1 MRHGNKVNH
10 LGRKTGH
17 LKAMLSNMACSLL
30 EHKRITTTLAKAKSL
45 RVFVEPILTK
55 SKNDTT
61 HSRRLVFSHL
71 QNKEIVTELFRDIAL
86 KIATRNG
93 GYTRIIRTGFRLG
106 DNAEMCI
113 IELVDYN
120 DIYTNEKAKK
130 TTRRSRR
137 GGGATTPSVSGETD
151 VEDVVSDEVVAEDT
165 VVQDAIVED
174 VVSEEVVV
182 EETVTEDTV
191 TEEVVFE
198 EVVVEETV
206 VEDVVS
212 EEVVVEETVTE
223 DTVTEEVVS
232 EEVVVEETVV
242 EEVVAEEVV
251 VEEAVVEEAVVE
263 DTVSA
268 EVVVEEA
275 VSEEPVIE
283 ETTPETPAEDST
295 EEEKKEEN

>member
-71 QNKEIVTELFRDIAL
+71 QNKEVVTELFRDIAL

-182 EETVTEDTV
+182 EETVTE
-191 TEEVVFE
+191 E
-198 EVVVEETV
+198 
-206 VEDVVS
+206 VVS

-223 DTVTEEVVS
+223 
-232 EEVVVEETVV
+232 
-242 EEVVAEEVV
+242 EVVAEEVV
-251 VEEAVVEEAVVE
+251 SGEAVVE
-263 DTVSA
+263 DTITEEVVA
-268 EVVVEEA
+268 EEVVVEEA

-283 ETTPETPAEDST
+283 ETNPETPAEDST

>member
-71 QNKEIVTELFRDIAL
+71 QNKEVVTELFRDIAL

-151 VEDVVSDEVVAEDT
+151 VEE
-165 VVQDAIVED
+165 
-174 VVSEEVVV
+174 VVSEEAVV
-182 EETVTEDTV
+182 EDTV
-191 TEEVVFE
+191 TEEVV
-198 EVVVEETV
+198 T
-206 VEDVVS
+206 
-212 EEVVVEETVTE
+212 
-223 DTVTEEVVS
+223 

-251 VEEAVVEEAVVE
+251 VEETVVE
-263 DTVSA
+263 DAIVEEVVA
-268 EVVVEEA
+268 EDAIVEEVVAEEAVVEEA

>member
-71 QNKEIVTELFRDIAL
+71 QNKEVVTELFRDIAI

-137 GGGATTPSVSGETD
+137 GGGATTPSLSGETD
-151 VEDVVSDEVVAEDT
+151 VEDVVSDEAVAEET

-182 EETVTEDTV
+182 EETVVEEVVAEEAVVEDTV
-191 TEEVVFE
+191 TEEAVVEDAVVEEVVAE
-198 EVVVEETV
+198 EVVVEEV
-206 VEDVVS
+206 VVDEAVS
-212 EEVVVEETVTE
+212 EEAVVEEV
-223 DTVTEEVVS
+223 VTEEA
-232 EEVVVEETVV
+232 VVEEAVV

-251 VEEAVVEEAVVE
+251 VEEAV
-263 DTVSA
+263 
-268 EVVVEEA
+268 
-275 VSEEPVIE
+275 SEETVIE

>member
-71 QNKEIVTELFRDIAL
+71 QNKEVVTELFRDIAL

-137 GGGATTPSVSGETD
+137 GGGGITPSVTGETD

-182 EETVTEDTV
+182 EEVVAEEAVVEETVVAEEAVVEETTPETPAEDSTEEAVVEDTV
-191 TEEVVFE
+191 TEEVV
-198 EVVVEETV
+198 
-206 VEDVVS
+206 
-212 EEVVVEETVTE
+212 
-223 DTVTEEVVS
+223 
-232 EEVVVEETVV
+232 
-242 EEVVAEEVV
+242 AE
-251 VEEAVVEEAVVE
+251 
-263 DTVSA
+263 

>member
-71 QNKEIVTELFRDIAL
+71 QNKEVVTELFRDIAL
-86 KIATRNG
+86 KIANRNG

-137 GGGATTPSVSGETD
+137 GGGATTPSVSGGTD

-165 VVQDAIVED
+165 VV
-174 VVSEEVVV
+174 EEVLA
-182 EETVTEDTV
+182 ED
-191 TEEVVFE
+191 
-198 EVVVEETV
+198 
-206 VEDVVS
+206 
-212 EEVVVEETVTE
+212 
-223 DTVTEEVVS
+223 VVS

-242 EEVVAEEVV
+242 EEEEVVAEV
-251 VEEAVVEEAVVE
+251 AVVEEAVTEEV
-263 DTVSA
+263 VSE

>member
-71 QNKEIVTELFRDIAL
+71 QNKEVVTELFRDIAL
-86 KIATRNG
+86 KIANRDG

-137 GGGATTPSVSGETD
+137 GGGATTSSVSGETD
-151 VEDVVSDEVVAEDT
+151 VEDVVSDEVVAED
-165 VVQDAIVED
+165 AIVED
-174 VVSEEVVV
+174 VVAEEA
-182 EETVTEDTV
+182 
-191 TEEVVFE
+191 
-198 EVVVEETV
+198 
-206 VEDVVS
+206 
-212 EEVVVEETVTE
+212 
-223 DTVTEEVVS
+223 
-232 EEVVVEETVV
+232 VV

-251 VEEAVVEEAVVE
+251 AEEAVVE
-263 DTVSA
+263 DTVTEEA
-268 EVVVEEA
+268 VVEDTVTEEVVVEDTVTEEA

>member
-71 QNKEIVTELFRDIAL
+71 QNKEVVTELFRDIAL

-137 GGGATTPSVSGETD
+137 GGGATTPSLSGETD
-151 VEDVVSDEVVAEDT
+151 VENVVSDEVVAEDT

-182 EETVTEDTV
+182 EETVTE
-191 TEEVVFE
+191 EEVAE
-198 EVVVEETV
+198 EAVV
-206 VEDVVS
+206 
-212 EEVVVEETVTE
+212 E

-232 EEVVVEETVV
+232 EEVVSEEVVAEEAVV

-251 VEEAVVEEAVVE
+251 VE
-263 DTVSA
+263 DTVTE

-275 VSEEPVIE
+275 VSEEPVTE
-283 ETTPETPAEDST
+283 ETTPETPTEDST

>member
-71 QNKEIVTELFRDIAL
+71 QNKEVVTELFRDIAL

-120 DIYTNEKAKK
+120 EIYNNEKAKK

-137 GGGATTPSVSGETD
+137 GGGATTSSVSGETD
-151 VEDVVSDEVVAEDT
+151 VEDVVS
-165 VVQDAIVED
+165 
-174 VVSEEVVV
+174 EEVVV
-182 EETVTEDTV
+182 EDTV
-191 TEEVVFE
+191 TEEAVVE
-198 EVVVEETV
+198 EVVA
-206 VEDVVS
+206 
-212 EEVVVEETVTE
+212 EEVVA
-223 DTVTEEVVS
+223 
-232 EEVVVEETVV
+232 

-251 VEEAVVEEAVVE
+251 VEE
-263 DTVSA
+263 
-268 EVVVEEA
+268 VVVEEA
-275 VSEEPVIE
+275 VSEETVIE

>member
-71 QNKEIVTELFRDIAL
+71 QNKEVVTELFRDIAL

-151 VEDVVSDEVVAEDT
+151 DEDVVSVEIGADET

-182 EETVTEDTV
+182 EETV
-191 TEEVVFE
+191 
-198 EVVVEETV
+198 VEETV
-206 VEDVVS
+206 VE
-212 EEVVVEETVTE
+212 EAVVEEV
-223 DTVTEEVVS
+223 VTEEVVAEEVVAEEAIVEDTVS
-232 EEVVVEETVV
+232 EEAVTEEVVVEETVV
-242 EEVVAEEVV
+242 EEAVTEEVVSEEVV

-263 DTVSA
+263 

-275 VSEEPVIE
+275 VSEE
-283 ETTPETPAEDST
+283 TTPETPTEDST